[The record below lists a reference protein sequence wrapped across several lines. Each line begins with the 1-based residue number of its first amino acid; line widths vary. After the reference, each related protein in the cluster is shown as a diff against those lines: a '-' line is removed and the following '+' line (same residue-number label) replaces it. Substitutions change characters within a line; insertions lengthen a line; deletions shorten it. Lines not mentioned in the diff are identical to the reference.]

1 MAIFTRYEALRKE
14 IKALVAENEEL
25 KQLVLLL
32 RENQELKS
40 VLHDQ
45 FNERNLLPNFESTRL
60 DQQEPLLNQAFL
72 DASNLDQSQ
81 SSPSTILR
89 LGIRQRHPSGLTA
102 QLTTQY
108 PPPPPSPPGGGVMAS
123 TPRGHSPP
131 RFQVCS
137 PSPVGSTS
145 ASGASSPKFAIP
157 AAPPI
162 SLHPSGSRGYCHEC
176 AFPWHPHLPTLSPAA
191 PSNPVAAF
199 PNSTPPG
206 FLPCWPQPGAQ
217 RSPPAPRPFAC
228 GSPAAYQAFG
238 FSQGGP
244 VPAQALPLAFWM
256 GAGGAA
262 GGGAPLVAAQVQS
275 ALPPLLQ
282 DSQHPTARPPLPV
295 APPISAPPPEVGK
308 GEPPAPEGGLQPPP
322 ALQSKESSGSVQREG
337 AADSSSSTVGARE
350 QEANKQ
356 ERIVGEVAFQLDR
369 RILSSIFPDR
379 LRLYGFT
386 VRNIPEKISQR
397 EKDPFLQL
405 SQEQSD
411 TIMQRYKSIMDSLK
425 PLGYDPSVHPGL
437 TERTVNTFGIVR
449 ERPEA
454 TSPEAAAYSDI
465 QHLEEVVRSVAPPE
479 MVEDCL
485 LLLTCLQKLSQ
496 EDGKP
501 LFIW

>member
-40 VLHDQ
+40 VLRDQ

-60 DQQEPLLNQAFL
+60 DQQEPLLNQALL

-102 QLTTQY
+102 QLTTQC

-137 PSPVGSTS
+137 PSPIGSTS
-145 ASGASSPKFAIP
+145 
-157 AAPPI
+157 
-162 SLHPSGSRGYCHEC
+162 
-176 AFPWHPHLPTLSPAA
+176 
-191 PSNPVAAF
+191 
-199 PNSTPPG
+199 
-206 FLPCWPQPGAQ
+206 
-217 RSPPAPRPFAC
+217 
-228 GSPAAYQAFG
+228 
-238 FSQGGP
+238 
-244 VPAQALPLAFWM
+244 
-256 GAGGAA
+256 
-262 GGGAPLVAAQVQS
+262 
-275 ALPPLLQ
+275 
-282 DSQHPTARPPLPV
+282 
-295 APPISAPPPEVGK
+295 
-308 GEPPAPEGGLQPPP
+308 
-322 ALQSKESSGSVQREG
+322 
-337 AADSSSSTVGARE
+337 
-350 QEANKQ
+350 EANKQ

-386 VRNIPEKISQR
+386 VRNIPEKISQVKR
-397 EKDPFLQL
+397 HPPLRPL
-405 SQEQSD
+405 SLEQSD
-411 TIMQRYKSIMDSLK
+411 TIMQRYQSIMDSLK

-437 TERTVNTFGIVR
+437 TERTVNTFGILR

-454 TSPEAAAYSDI
+454 TSPEAATYSDI